1 MIFPLFLSTNEL
13 EDRLEMA
20 KKLLKAGETKNLFLD
35 ALGIAITK
43 NVEERLLTPFIGNGT
58 LVSAGVKGVAGVG
71 IPMIGGDNKWT
82 RMISTAFIVDAMED
96 VVNTAF
102 QFFQGATANRGST
115 DNWT

>member
-1 MIFPLFLSTNEL
+1 
-13 EDRLEMA
+13 MA

-43 NVEERLLTPFIGNGT
+43 NVEERLLAPFIGNGT
-58 LVSAGVKGVAGVG
+58 LVSGGIKAVAGVG
-71 IPMIGGDNKWT
+71 IPIIGGENKIT
-82 RMISTAFIVDAMED
+82 RTLSTAFIVDAMED

-102 QFFQGATANRGST
+102 KFFQGATGSNGGST